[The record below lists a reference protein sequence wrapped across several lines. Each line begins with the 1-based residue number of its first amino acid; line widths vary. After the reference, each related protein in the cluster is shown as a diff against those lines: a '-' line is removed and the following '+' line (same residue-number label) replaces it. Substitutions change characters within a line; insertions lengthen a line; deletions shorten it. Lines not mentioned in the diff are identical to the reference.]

1 MLSPLTT
8 YHNTRRHLAL
18 HLLTLTSSNL
28 SGAVGMDEAFPV
40 AAQVDVL
47 RATVGEV
54 VTIALAGYQTVNTVM
69 SSPEFMANMWIT
81 DTM

>member
-1 MLSPLTT
+1 
-8 YHNTRRHLAL
+8 
-18 HLLTLTSSNL
+18 
-28 SGAVGMDEAFPV
+28 MDEAFPV

-54 VTIALAGYQTVNTVM
+54 VTIALASYQTVNTVM

>member
-69 SSPEFMANMWIT
+69 SSPEFMAKMWIT